1 MIQKLSKMR
10 IGARLKKSFSQIIW
24 TFVVLSV
31 LIVASMLYMVIEYEK
46 VLDNFA
52 YPQGDIALVMNESA
66 EVRAATRGIIGYDI
80 DSEIARMAEQHEEAV
95 SEFERLLE
103 VVRPTMISDQGHA
116 CMEAIDKAWAEYKQ
130 IDAQVVE
137 LGATTDIEKSMQ
149 AQELMAA
156 EATPKYQALD
166 DALENLMDV
175 NSSLGSQRRSFLS
188 TLFYILLVVIA
199 LVIVGV
205 GFYSSKLSRT
215 ISAGIEKPLS
225 ELTNRFATFA
235 EGDIHS
241 ALPVVEA
248 EDEIADL
255 VGSIQVM
262 ADRIEAIIGDMGRL
276 LNEMADGNF
285 NVSTECEEQYVGEFN
300 ALLTEARKLNHQI
313 DNTLKGVNSATE
325 QVLAGATNLAEAAQS
340 VAEGATDQAAS
351 VEEMQATINELSN
364 GIKTTADE
372 LGTAYNEAHKYAD
385 VAENSRGDME
395 AMMGAMNRI
404 SEASEKIGEIIV
416 QIEDI
421 ATQTNLLSLNASIEA
436 ARAGEAGRGFAV
448 VADQIR
454 NLAEQSAKSAVN
466 SKALIE
472 TAMHEVEEGNRYA
485 GKASDSLREVVE
497 GVQMLAESAKR
508 MKEVSVE
515 QAGSM
520 EQADVAVER
529 IAEVVQNNSAAAQET
544 SATSEELNAQATE
557 LNGLVSVFTL
567 RP

>member
-1 MIQKLSKMR
+1 MIQKLSKLR
-10 IGARLKKSFSQIIW
+10 IGARLKKSFSQIILI
-24 TFVVLSV
+24 FGILAF
-31 LIVASMLYMVIEYEK
+31 LIVAVMFYMVEEFEK
-46 VLDNFA
+46 VLDNYA

-66 EVRAATRGIIGYDI
+66 EVRAATRGVIGYDI
-80 DSEIARMAEQHEEAV
+80 DSEIQNMASQHEEAV

-103 VVRPTMISDQGHA
+103 VVRPTMVTDEGRAS
-116 CMEAIDKAWAEYKQ
+116 MEAIDKAWAEFKQ
-130 IDAQVVE
+130 IDAEVFE
-137 LGATTDIEKSMQ
+137 LGATTDPERSMQ
-149 AQELMAA
+149 AQLRMASDVA
-156 EATPKYQALD
+156 PKYQALD
-166 DALENLMDV
+166 DALQNLMDV
-175 NSSLGSQRRSFLS
+175 NSEKGTSKRNFLS
-188 TLFYILLVVIA
+188 TLFYVLLVIIA
-199 LVIVGV
+199 LVIAGV
-205 GFYSSKLSRT
+205 VVYSMKLANVISK
-215 ISAGIEKPLS
+215 GIEKPLN
-225 ELTNRFATFA
+225 ELKDRFATFA
-235 EGDIHS
+235 DGDITS

-255 VGSIQVM
+255 VGSIQIM
-262 ADRIEAIIGDMGRL
+262 ADRIEAIIMDMGRV
-276 LNEMADGNF
+276 LNEMAEGNF
-285 NVSTECEEQYVGEFN
+285 AVSTECEEQYVGEFS
-300 ALLTEARKLNHQI
+300 ALLSEARKLNHQI
-313 DNTLKGVNSATE
+313 DHTLKGVNSATE

-372 LGTAYNEAHKYAD
+372 LGVAYNEARKYAD
-385 VAENSRGDME
+385 VAEGSRGDME

-421 ATQTNLLSLNASIEA
+421 ASQTNLLSLNASIEA

-472 TAMHEVEEGNRYA
+472 TAIHEVEEGNKYA
-485 GKASDSLREVVE
+485 GKASDSLKEVVE
-497 GVQMLAESAKR
+497 GVQMVADSARK
-508 MKEVSVE
+508 MKEVSIE

-520 EQADVAVER
+520 EQADLAVER
-529 IAEVVQNNSAAAQET
+529 IAEVVQNNSAAAEET

-557 LNGLVSVFTL
+557 LNNLVSVFTL

>member
-10 IGARLKKSFSQIIW
+10 IGVRLKKSFSQIIW
-24 TFVVLSV
+24 VFGVLSV
-31 LIVASMLYMVIEYEK
+31 LIIASMLYMVIEYEK

-80 DSEIARMAEQHEEAV
+80 DSEIARMADQHEEAV

-103 VVRPTMISDQGHA
+103 VVRPTMISDEGHA

-166 DALENLMDV
+166 EALENLMDV

-188 TLFYILLVVIA
+188 TLFYILLAAIVAVIA
-199 LVIVGV
+199 GV
-205 GFYSSKLSRT
+205 VFYSSKLSRA

-285 NVSTECEEQYVGEFN
+285 NVSTECEEQYVGEFS
-300 ALLTEARKLNHQI
+300 ALLMEARKLNHQI

-372 LGTAYNEAHKYAD
+372 LGIAYNEAHKYAD

>member
-24 TFVVLSV
+24 IFVVLSV

-205 GFYSSKLSRT
+205 VFYSSKLSRT